1 MRGVRFK
8 CVIGQYL
15 GSSFWLIHLNGR
27 RCFCWP
33 SSLLHFNNFKFM
45 AQSLIEFR
53 STQFA
58 RRTPKGEQK
67 RRKSHNK
74 IAARHA
80 HVVHP
85 LRFPQGGG
93 GGGVLLTWAVYAQ
106 FVTHFNRLHQEAQS
120 KRERRDVVEMSIN
133 EPKRT
138 SSALRRSGGL
148 SLSPS
153 PSTQFAVPCTQYPAP
168 CAPCQCQGSSWAR
181 VGVVLWNFR
190 ACLAGVMEREEF
202 LFASRCF
209 CRLLRCLLLLFLSLG
224 SCGCPF

>member
-1 MRGVRFK
+1 MDDAVSVGLRHWCILTTSNLWLNLWSNSARLSLQGEPQKGNRK
-8 CVIGQYL
+8 DERVITKSL
-15 GSSFWLIHLNGR
+15 PVTPTLCIH
-27 RCFCWP
+27 WDSP
-33 SSLLHFNNFKFM
+33 
-45 AQSLIEFR
+45 QE
-53 STQFA
+53 
-58 RRTPKGEQK
+58 GE
-67 RRKSHNK
+67 
-74 IAARHA
+74 
-80 HVVHP
+80 
-85 LRFPQGGG
+85 
-93 GGGVLLTWAVYAQ
+93 GGVLLTWAVYAQ

>member
-1 MRGVRFK
+1 MDDAVSVGLRHWCILTTSNLWLNLWSNSARLSLQGEPQKGNRK
-8 CVIGQYL
+8 DERVITKSL
-15 GSSFWLIHLNGR
+15 PVTPTLCIH
-27 RCFCWP
+27 WDSP
-33 SSLLHFNNFKFM
+33 
-45 AQSLIEFR
+45 QE
-53 STQFA
+53 
-58 RRTPKGEQK
+58 GE
-67 RRKSHNK
+67 
-74 IAARHA
+74 
-80 HVVHP
+80 
-85 LRFPQGGG
+85 